1 MAPVRRS
8 QVDQGEQNDPAAQDD
23 PAERDDHGHSESLPE
38 WVQTALEPL
47 KDAPPSDNPERCRIL
62 YMQHVLA
69 TTMRIRLQA
78 RAEQDAAS
86 ALSTLACKD
95 LEDAAAK
102 ITDSVQLFATHK
114 E

>member
-8 QVDQGEQNDPAAQDD
+8 QVDQAEQPEQVDREP
-23 PAERDDHGHSESLPE
+23 SESLPQ
-38 WVQTALEPL
+38 WVQAALEPL
-47 KDAPPSDNPERCRIL
+47 KDAPAADDPERCRIL

-78 RAEQDAAS
+78 KAEQDAAS

-102 ITDSVQLFATHK
+102 IKDSVQFFTGHV